1 MKKRLPVL
9 ILPIIMLIL
18 EVLPCGAVLYFG
30 RPATDGS
37 IGYFRELY
45 SYFDLTPFGYG
56 NFAPLVTAVI
66 TCAAFIL
73 LVIYSINGKRK
84 LAAAG
89 MYLIGAGAVFSL
101 GPLLLGA
108 RYYSVVGALITVSLI
123 AEVPLLYFTVKG
135 KRAR

>member
-1 MKKRLPVL
+1 MKKRLPFL
-9 ILPIIMLIL
+9 ILPIIALIL
-18 EVLPCGAVLYFG
+18 EALPCGAVLRFG

-45 SYFDLTPFGYG
+45 SYFDLTPLGYG

-89 MYLIGAGAVFSL
+89 MYLTGAGAVFSL
-101 GPLLLGA
+101 APLLLGVP
-108 RYYSVVGALITVSLI
+108 YYSIVGALITLSLI
-123 AEVPLLYFTVKG
+123 AEVPLLYFAVKG
-135 KRAR
+135 KRAK

>member
-1 MKKRLPVL
+1 MKKRLPFL
-9 ILPIIMLIL
+9 ILPIIALIL
-18 EVLPCGAVLYFG
+18 EALPFGAVLRFG

-45 SYFDLTPFGYG
+45 SYFDLTPLGYG

-89 MYLIGAGAVFSL
+89 MYLTGAGAVFSL
-101 GPLLLGA
+101 GSLLLGVP
-108 RYYSVVGALITVSLI
+108 YYSAAGALITLSLI
-123 AEVPLLYFTVKG
+123 AEVPLLYFAVKG
-135 KRAR
+135 KRAK

>member
-9 ILPIIMLIL
+9 ILPIITLIL

-30 RPATDGS
+30 RPAADGS
-37 IGYFRELY
+37 IGYFRERY
-45 SYFDLTPFGYG
+45 SYFDLMPFGYG

-73 LVIYSINGKRK
+73 LVIYSVNGKPK

-89 MYLIGAGAVFSL
+89 MYLTGGSAAFSL

-108 RYYSVVGALITVSLI
+108 RYYSVVGALITLFLV
-123 AEVPLLYFTVKG
+123 AEVLLLYFAIKG
-135 KRAR
+135 KRAK

>member
-30 RPATDGS
+30 RPAADGS

-45 SYFDLTPFGYG
+45 SYFDLMPVGYG
-56 NFAPLVTAVI
+56 NFAPLATAVI

-73 LVIYSINGKRK
+73 LVIYSISGKPK

-89 MYLIGAGAVFSL
+89 MYLTGGSAVFSL
-101 GPLLLGA
+101 VPLLLGA